1 MDGFNPNF
9 KINYEPE
16 IKIKV
21 NFTSFST
28 NNTKCR
34 IESYFIDELPEYLD
48 NIYTSVGDKVQSFE
62 LKLDSIKLG

>member
-16 IKIKV
+16 SKIKV

-48 NIYTSVGDKVQSFE
+48 NI
-62 LKLDSIKLG
+62 